1 MYITAPSLQ
10 SRGVTIETM
19 AKKKILYVI
28 TKSNWGGAQKYV
40 FDLATSLPKDHYEAI
55 VAMGGN
61 GPLKEML
68 EKENIK
74 TISIESLGRDIS
86 IIKDLRVIREL
97 LSIYKKVQ
105 PDIIHLNSS
114 KIGLLGSLSARR
126 YRLSQVNCQLSK
138 VVFTVHGWAFNEK
151 RNFISRFIIWKMSV
165 LTSWLC
171 TNLIIL
177 SKKEEAQAQRFPFT
191 SNAKIHLIRNGLKD
205 TSPLSKEASLQALG
219 LNPNRKYVGTISELH
234 PNKGLDVL
242 IRCAPALGA
251 DVVIIGEGEERVRLQ
266 ALANTLHISEKIHFL
281 GTQKQAGLYIKAF
294 DVFTL
299 TSRKEG
305 LPYALLEAGI
315 ASVPAVAS
323 NVGGIPEI
331 VIDGQTGI
339 LIEPENPRILLQAIE
354 TVLQDS
360 AFGKHL
366 GENARNHIQNNFSFE
381 KTLSETQKIY
391 S

>member
-10 SRGVTIETM
+10 SQSVTIGTM
-19 AKKKILYVI
+19 PKKKILYVI

-40 FDLATSLPKDHYEAI
+40 FDLATSLPKDRYEVT

-61 GPLKEML
+61 GPLKDNL
-68 EKENIK
+68 DKEKIE
-74 TISIESLGRDIS
+74 TTTIESLDRNIS

-97 LSIYKKVQ
+97 LSIYKKIQ
-105 PDIIHLNSS
+105 PDVIHLNSS
-114 KIGLLGSLSARR
+114 KIGLLGSIAFRIYKIKSE
-126 YRLSQVNCQLSK
+126 SK
-138 VVFTVHGWAFNEK
+138 KMKAIFTVHGWAFNEK
-151 RNFISRFIIWKMSV
+151 RNFLFRFIIWKMSA

-171 TNLIIL
+171 TDIITL
-177 SKKEEAQAQRFPFT
+177 SKKEEAQAQRLPLT
-191 SNAKIHLIRNGLKD
+191 SSNKIHLIRNGLKD

-219 LNPNRKYVGTISELH
+219 LNPSRKYVGTISELH

-242 IRCAPALGA
+242 IRCAPALEA
-251 DVVIIGEGEERVRLQ
+251 DVVIIGEGEERLRLQ

-281 GTQKQAGLYIKAF
+281 GTKKQAGLYITAF

-315 ASVPAVAS
+315 AGVPAVAS

-331 VIDGQTGI
+331 IIDGQTGI
-339 LIEPENPRILLQAIE
+339 LVEPENPRILLQAIE
-354 TVLQDS
+354 AVLQDP

-381 KTLSETQKIY
+381 KTLFETQKIY